1 MEIYNRFSGGVIYKD
16 DSASMRECVLNAI
29 CANISLSE
37 ADLSWAN
44 LSEANLRKTV
54 YMACPTHGA
63 FVGWKKCGKYIVKL
77 QILEE
82 SRRSS
87 ATTAKCRCDKA
98 LVLAIENIDGTPTD
112 IIEIAS
118 NYDHS
123 FKYKVGE
130 VVEVQ
135 DFDENRFNE
144 CAAGIHFYVDRRAAE
159 ELI

>member
-1 MEIYNRFSGGVIYKD
+1 MEIYNRFSGEVIYKD
-16 DSASMRECVLNAI
+16 NSATMCECVVNAI
-29 CANISLSE
+29 RAKISLSRASLSE
-37 ADLSWAN
+37 ASLSGAD
-44 LSEANLRKTV
+44 LRKTA

-63 FVGWKKCGKYIVKL
+63 IVGWKKCGEYIVKL

-98 LVLAIENIDGTPTD
+98 LVLAIEEIDGTPAD
-112 IIEIAS
+112 ITEVAS
-118 NYDHS
+118 DYNRK

-135 DFDENRFNE
+135 DYDENRFNE
-144 CAAGIHFYVDRRAAE
+144 CAEGIHFYVDRRAAE
-159 ELI
+159 EHS